1 LSLVLSSSSIIS
13 SNLSPVYPVSP
24 ESLDFV
30 FDFSKSSGD
39 NLSETGDKL
48 SKYGDKTSVSGEML
62 CSPELPELFFS
73 IFIIKVF
80 VIEPQFFL

>member
-1 LSLVLSSSSIIS
+1 ME
-13 SNLSPVYPVSP
+13 LSPISPVSP
-24 ESLDFV
+24 ESWGSVL
-30 FDFSKSSGD
+30 KSSLSSGY

-73 IFIIKVF
+73 IS
-80 VIEPQFFL
+80 